1 MSRKIKLWEDPYGDG
16 NLYKKKSI
24 TFYPGL
30 TVLVGCNGIGKTTL
44 LHNIADN
51 LKENKIPFVT
61 YDNLKDGGENAKGR
75 AGFEGDYSFLAT
87 AAFSSEGENIVM
99 NLGVLASKLRNFIVT
114 GEYKT
119 YYSKFVKLFKDE
131 NEEDEDEIT
140 TNERWILLDAI
151 DSGFSVDNICEVKE
165 LFFSAI
171 FEDAKNMGKEVYIIV
186 SANEYELANGENCLD
201 VVNGKYVK
209 FKNYDEYKELILKS
223 REEKDKREDGKLIE
237 VH

>member
-1 MSRKIKLWEDPYGDG
+1 MSRKIKLWKDPYGDG

-51 LKENKIPFVT
+51 LKKNKIPFVT
-61 YDNLKDGGENAKGR
+61 YDNLKDGGENARSK

-99 NLGVLASKLRNFIVT
+99 NLGMLASKLRNFIVT
-114 GEYKT
+114 GEYET
-119 YYSKFVKLFKDE
+119 RYSKFAKIFKNVKNED
-131 NEEDEDEIT
+131 EEDKDEIT

-171 FEDAKNMGKEVYIIV
+171 LEDAENMDKEVYIIA

-223 REEKDKREDGKLIE
+223 REEKDKRGK
-237 VH
+237 